1 MPRKSKL
8 VDNRLKNPL
17 YSAWIV
23 PGKVNTLA
31 GCKWCC
37 KDVDVLN
44 MGESTLKIHMKG
56 KKHIEHTP
64 SDIMMNH

>member
-8 VDNRLKNPL
+8 VDSWLKNPL

-23 PGKVNTLA
+23 PDKVSTLA
-31 GCKWCC
+31 CCKWCC
-37 KDVDVLN
+37 KDVGVSN
-44 MGESTLKIHMKG
+44 MGESALESHMKG
-56 KKHIEHTP
+56 KKHIDHTP